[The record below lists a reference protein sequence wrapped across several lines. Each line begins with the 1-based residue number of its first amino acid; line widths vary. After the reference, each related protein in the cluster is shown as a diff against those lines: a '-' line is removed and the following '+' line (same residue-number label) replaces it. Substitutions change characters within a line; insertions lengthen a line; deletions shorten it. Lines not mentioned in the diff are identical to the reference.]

1 MKVIRFVAL
10 SFLIGSIFASAATAG
25 LDAVFQNYFA
35 TQTALANDSLKDA
48 TAAAKNLT
56 TSVPPKG
63 KDQKMNEHLAT
74 IRTLSERISA
84 AKSLDQARKPFEELS
99 TIVIALK
106 TENKVQ
112 ASEYFCPMV
121 KKSWLQKGDKVQN
134 PYLGKSMQECGEKK
148 K

>member
-1 MKVIRFVAL
+1 MKISRLVIFSLLL
-10 SFLIGSIFASAATAG
+10 STFLFGASTG
-25 LDAVFQNYFA
+25 LDAVFEHYFGIQA
-35 TQTALANDSLKDA
+35 ALANDSLKDA
-48 TAAAKNLT
+48 SSHAKELM
-56 TSVPPKG
+56 TSVPQKG
-63 KDQKMNEHLAT
+63 KDEKTNEQLAT

-99 TIVIALK
+99 TLMIALK
-106 TENKVQ
+106 AENKVP

-121 KKSWLQKGDKVQN
+121 KKSWLQKGDKIQN